1 MFRRKRAEQAYPSDP
16 EAYAQ
21 PYGEAAVDDGSGGWV
36 AYAEVEPHLEELE
49 RLRRERIALIDLCL
63 YARDRVTSAAAAE
76 RIDAG
81 LVELGVTPLRPD
93 GQPFDPAQHEAAAS
107 VPTQDPALHGTVAET
122 EVPGYADR
130 GALVRPPV
138 VSVYRRG
145 AP

>member
-1 MFRRKRAEQAYPSDP
+1 VAEVFRRKREPDAET
-16 EAYAQ
+16 
-21 PYGEAAVDDGSGGWV
+21 GWV
-36 AYAEVEPHLEELE
+36 AYAEVAPHLAELE
-49 RLRRERIALIDLCL
+49 ALRQERASLIELCL
-63 YARDRVTSAAAAE
+63 YARDRVSSPAAAE

-93 GQPFDPAQHEAAAS
+93 GQPFDPARHEAAAT
-107 VPTQDPALHGTVAET
+107 VPTEDPELHGTVAET

-138 VSVYRRG
+138 VSVFRRD

>member
-1 MFRRKRAEQAYPSDP
+1 MFRRKQEQVVAP
-16 EAYAQ
+16 E
-21 PYGEAAVDDGSGGWV
+21 DDGSGGWV
-36 AYAEVEPHLEELE
+36 AYAEVEPHLAELARLQHE
-49 RLRRERIALIDLCL
+49 RGQLIELCL
-63 YARDRVTSAAAAE
+63 YARDRIGSAAAAE
-76 RIDAG
+76 RVDAG
-81 LVELGVTPLRPD
+81 LIALGITPLRPD

-107 VPTQDPALHGTVAET
+107 VPTEDPALHGTVAET